1 MVCGRPG
8 KVLVAMS
15 GGVDSAV
22 AALLLVRAG
31 YEVAGFTA
39 ELINQETSEFGGS
52 KLNGILI
59 HESAGSISENARD
72 AGRICGMLGI
82 RHFIIDMHGRFHN
95 EVIEPFV
102 CAYLSGKT
110 PNPCIYCNNKIKFSA
125 FFDVVDELEYDFLA
139 TGHYARIEYSEEEK
153 EYRLLRAGTDKDQS
167 YVLYGMSQRELA
179 RTIFPLGDFSK
190 SDIRSFADEA
200 GFSLSDRPESQDI
213 CFIPRN
219 DYARFIE
226 DATGV
231 ATGDGD
237 FVDRNGRVLG
247 KHKGFFRY
255 TVGQR
260 KGIGIAAEKPYFVA
274 AIDAKKNR
282 VVLGGEEELFSNRL
296 IADHL
301 CFVSDRPVS
310 YPFSAE
316 AQIRYAAQTVSVTVF
331 ERDDGAVEVRFDEP
345 VRAVTPGQ
353 TIVFYRGEKVL
364 GGGEIVRALSVII
377 ENNRHD
383 LSEYFPEVK
392 DVDSKSDDMLR
403 PGRTS
408 S

>member
-1 MVCGRPG
+1 MVSGRPG

-22 AALLLVRAG
+22 AALLLYRSG
-31 YEVAGFTA
+31 YEVAGFTVDLTDNGKLDGVDFVRS
-39 ELINQETSEFGGS
+39 ESSETDDT
-52 KLNGILI
+52 
-59 HESAGSISENARD
+59 ASENARD
-72 AGRICGMLGI
+72 ARRICDILGI
-82 RHFIIDMHGRFHN
+82 RHFTVHMEERFRE
-95 EVIEPFV
+95 EVVQPFV
-102 CAYLSGKT
+102 QAYLSGKT
-110 PNPCIYCNNKIKFSA
+110 PNPCVRCNQRIKFSA
-125 FFDVVDELEYDFLA
+125 FFDVVDQLGYDFLA
-139 TGHYARIEYSEEEK
+139 TGHYARIEYSNKDQEF
-153 EYRLLRAGTDKDQS
+153 RLLRASTDKDQS
-167 YVLYGMSQRELA
+167 YVLYGLSQPKLA
-179 RTIFPLGDFSK
+179 RTIFPLGDLPK
-190 SDIRSFADEA
+190 SDIRRLAAEE
-200 GFSLSDRPESQDI
+200 GFPVSDKPESQDI
-213 CFIPRN
+213 CFIPGN
-219 DYARFIE
+219 DYARFIGSVSGFS
-226 DATGV
+226 TGE
-231 ATGDGD
+231 GD
-237 FVDRNGRVLG
+237 FVDREGRVIG
-247 KHKGFFRY
+247 RHKGIFRY
-255 TVGQR
+255 TIGQR
-260 KGIGIAAEKPYFVA
+260 KGIGIAAEKPFFVTG
-274 AIDAKKNR
+274 IDAKKNR